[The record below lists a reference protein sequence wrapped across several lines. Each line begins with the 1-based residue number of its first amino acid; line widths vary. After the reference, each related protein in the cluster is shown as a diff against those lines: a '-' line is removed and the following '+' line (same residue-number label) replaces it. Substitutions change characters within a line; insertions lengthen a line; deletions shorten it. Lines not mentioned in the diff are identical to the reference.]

1 MNKTTIDVLSAAT
14 SAPAQGV
21 GSAYLEQTELLK
33 EFGKED
39 FELSLNKHS
48 SKFDLYHVHSIN
60 PTFYLMMKKKR
71 TTICYVHFLPET
83 LKGSIKLPEPIFSL
97 FCRYVISFYKR
108 AKEIVVVNPSFI
120 EPLVK
125 LGIKKDNITYI
136 PNFVSEKTFYPQTE
150 EQKQETRKRYGLP
163 LNKKIVISVGQI
175 QTRKGVKDFLKTSEL
190 CPDLFF
196 IWVGGFSFKGITD
209 GYQELKKEMSV
220 RRDNVKFLGII
231 DREDMNSIYNASD
244 IFFLP
249 SFNELFPMSLLEACS
264 VGLPYLIRDLSLYK
278 DILLGDYL
286 TGNTAEEFAKELNRL
301 ATDDDYYAAAKSLS
315 RMIKEKYSR
324 NNIYLLWKQYYL
336 RILNKYHKYV

>member
-1 MNKTTIDVLSAAT
+1 MKKVTIDVLSAAT

-39 FELSLNKHS
+39 FELFLNKHS

-60 PTFYLMMKKKR
+60 PTFYLMMKKR
-71 TTICYVHFLPET
+71 RVTICYVHFLPET
-83 LKGSIKLPEPIFSL
+83 LEGSIKLPKPIFSL

-120 EPLVK
+120 EPLIK
-125 LGIKKDNITYI
+125 LGISKDNITYI
-136 PNFVSEKTFYPQTE
+136 PNFVSEKSFYSQTD
-150 EQKQETRKRYGLP
+150 EQRKATRNRYGLP

-209 GYQELKKEMSV
+209 GYQELKKEMSIK
-220 RRDNVKFLGII
+220 RDNVKFLGII
-231 DREDMNSIYNASD
+231 DREEMNSIYNASD

-249 SFNELFPMSLLEACS
+249 SYNELFPMSLLEACS
-264 VGLPYLIRDLSLYK
+264 VGLPYVVRELPLYK
-278 DILLGDYL
+278 DILIGDYL
-286 TGNTAEEFAKELNRL
+286 TGKNTTDFAAVLNRL
-301 ATDDDYYAAAKSLS
+301 ASDDNYYLENKTLSLK
-315 RMIKEKYSR
+315 MKEKYSR
-324 NNIYLLWKQYYL
+324 QNTYLLWKKYYF
-336 RILNKYHKYV
+336 RILNKYKK